1 MSKAVEVVLKILLSI
16 YGNQRHGVI
25 RQTTVIMIVVSVIKS
40 KKKIDFKFYF
50 RIIGSLHVRR
60 PAIYNQTDFHSLYHP
75 GLVLL

>member
-16 YGNQRHGVI
+16 YGNQMHGII
-25 RQTTVIMIVVSVIKS
+25 RQTTVIMIVVSAIKS
-40 KKKIDFKFYF
+40 KKIDFKFYF

-60 PAIYNQTDFHSLYHP
+60 PAIYNQTDFHSLYNP